1 MHKSLM
7 YARVIRSWEKTLSG
21 TVHKIEPLDASNEQD
36 LVKAARIA
44 TRQQSM
50 KRNDVRAG

>member
-36 LVKAARIA
+36 LVSCAHRDA
-44 TRQQSM
+44 TAI
-50 KRNDVRAG
+50 DEA